1 MGPNTWYDK
10 DQERQEHWR
19 QHQERRRQRHCADS
33 QSHGIFWGLLVM
45 AVGVLFL
52 LRNLDIVYFDS
63 IWQFWPVIL
72 IVIGL
77 SKLTSA
83 AGQPAGVFTGLLLMG
98 LGAVF
103 LLQSLHYL
111 PGRIWQYVWPGML
124 IAVGLAMLARRLD
137 WGLPPPD
144 AAPQPTGEAPP
155 PEGSP
160 ANRLHIE
167 VVFGGDRRTLISDD
181 FEGGKITAI
190 FGGVEVDLRRAATKR
205 TEVVINA
212 DAVFGGVELV
222 VPETWRTEVR
232 GSGVF
237 GGYLDKT
244 HRPHQPPDPNAPR
257 LIVKGGAVFGSVIVR
272 N

>member
-1 MGPNTWYDK
+1 MDSNAWHDK
-10 DQERQEHWR
+10 QRERW
-19 QHQERRRQRHCADS
+19 ERRRERRERRCAEH
-33 QSHGIFWGLLVM
+33 QSTGIFWGLIVT

-52 LRNLDIVYFDS
+52 LRNLDIFYFDS

-72 IVIGL
+72 IVIGI
-77 SKLTSA
+77 SKLSTS
-83 AGQPAGVFTGLLLMG
+83 AGQPGGVFTGLLLMG

-111 PGRIWQYVWPGML
+111 PGQIWQYVWPGIL
-124 IAVGLAMLARRLD
+124 IAVGLAMLARHLD
-137 WGLPPPD
+137 WGLPPPA
-144 AAPQPTGEAPP
+144 AAPPPSGAAPP

-167 VVFGGDRRTLISDD
+167 VVFGGDRRALISDD
-181 FEGGKITAI
+181 FEGGKIAAI
-190 FGGVEVDLRRAATKR
+190 FGGVEVDLRRAATRRK
-205 TEVVINA
+205 EVVVHA
-212 DAVFGGVELV
+212 DAVFGGVELL
-222 VPETWRTEVR
+222 VPEAWRTEVR

-244 HRPHQPPDPNAPR
+244 HRPHQPPDPDAPR
-257 LIVKGGAVFGSVIVR
+257 LIVRGGAVFGSVIVR